1 VLYFF
6 SRLCY
11 GSPMTKTSNP
21 TNLLDEIEAQQD
33 EVLLQLDELNGRI
46 ETLLREFTRSEPVVA
61 DSPAKAA

>member
-1 VLYFF
+1 
-6 SRLCY
+6 
-11 GSPMTKTSNP
+11 MTKTSNP